1 MGCFMTPSMH
11 LAPTPCMLFPRDP
24 LVGFCFIPS
33 STRRSISLGIPT
45 LVLARTQPS
54 PSTACW
60 DNW

>member
-11 LAPTPCMLFPRDP
+11 LAPTPCMHFPRAL

-33 STRRSISLGIPT
+33 STRQSISLGISA
-45 LVLARTQPS
+45 LVLDQTKPS
-54 PSTACW
+54 LSTACW